1 MIKLKKKAQW
11 MVFAVCIAWLLTLLG
26 CGKEKPHMLDGPG
39 MEYQS
44 PWTKFT
50 LSRTDS
56 NTQYRFWFTV
66 TDNGDQALVTGECC
80 DEKGDYYVEEIGI
93 EISGED
99 LWQLR
104 WMDLDQLPDEE
115 PWPEDLERPTDM
127 ASITLTLTLS
137 DGTVEKKNASGDL
150 SMEIYSLL
158 LPYLE
163 NNKK

>member
-1 MIKLKKKAQW
+1 
-11 MVFAVCIAWLLTLLG
+11 
-26 CGKEKPHMLDGPG
+26 MLDGPD

-56 NTQYRFWFTV
+56 NTEYCFWFTV
-66 TDNGDQALVTGECC
+66 TDHGNQAFVTGECC
-80 DEKGDYYVEEIGI
+80 DEKGYSYIEEIGI

-115 PWPEDLERPTDM
+115 EWSENLERPIDM
-127 ASITLTLTLS
+127 DGITLTLMIS
-137 DGTVEKKNASGDL
+137 DGTIVKKNASSEL
-150 SMEIYSLL
+150 SMEIYKLL
-158 LPYLE
+158 LPYL
-163 NNKK
+163 KK